1 MRYEDEINMQEDF
14 LEVEI
19 ESKKKLIQIEIE

>member
-1 MRYEDEINMQEDF
+1 MRNEVGAGGEAGLGWTNQEDF

-19 ESKKKLIQIEIE
+19 RGR